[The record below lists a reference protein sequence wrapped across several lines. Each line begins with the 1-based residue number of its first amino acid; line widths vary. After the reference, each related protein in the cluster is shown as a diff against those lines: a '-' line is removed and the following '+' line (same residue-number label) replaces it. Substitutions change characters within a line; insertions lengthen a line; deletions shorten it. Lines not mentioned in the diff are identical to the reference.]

1 MPCISYGIIVSV
13 GIRCTQSKTSHC
25 MSFNSVMQFFVRKFD
40 WTRKNLFS
48 KTKVQYI
55 FNYRFAE
62 VDFELLVE

>member
-1 MPCISYGIIVSV
+1 
-13 GIRCTQSKTSHC
+13 

-62 VDFELLVE
+62 VDF